1 MMRPAVEKVVPRFC
15 RTGRVVSRAF
25 SAGAMQDVVV
35 VGGGPGGYVAAIKCA
50 QLGLKTTCVEGRGT
64 LGGTCLNVG
73 CIPSKSLLHNSHLYH
88 EATHEFA
95 ARGIKVDNV
104 SLDLDTMLQAKEKS
118 VSGLTKGIE
127 GLFKKNKVSY
137 VQGWGKLTGAN
148 EVTATLADGSTQSIP
163 AKNIVIATGSDSVRI
178 PSIPIDEKTIVSST
192 GALSFDRV
200 PEHLVVIGA
209 GVIGLELGSVWSRL
223 GSKVTVLDIM
233 DNITPGIDLEISK
246 TFQKILKK
254 QGLKFMLGTSV
265 KGATI
270 RADGQVDIAIEKKD
284 GTNPQTLVADKVLV
298 AVGRRPVTDG
308 LGLEELGVAMNGR
321 MVDVKDNL
329 QSPSHPSIYAI
340 GDVIRGAM
348 LAHKAEDEGLAV
360 AETLAGK
367 HGHVNYDAIPG
378 VIYTHPEVACVGKT
392 EEDLKAEGVEYNVGK
407 FPFMAN
413 SRARTND
420 TTMVDGI
427 VKVISDKKTDRLLGA
442 HIIGPAAGEMIQEA
456 VIGIEYGAS
465 AEDLGRTCHA
475 HPTLSE
481 AFKEACMATYDKA
494 IHF

>member
-1 MMRPAVEKVVPRFC
+1 MRPAVKSFVQARL
-15 RTGRVVSRAF
+15 RRAGRKAF
-25 SAGAMQDVVV
+25 SAGAQQDVVV

-88 EATHEFA
+88 EACHEFA
-95 ARGIKVDNV
+95 ARGIKVEGV
-104 SLDLDTMLQAKEKS
+104 SLDLDTMLKAKEKS
-118 VSGLTKGIE
+118 VVGLTKGIE
-127 GLFKKNKVSY
+127 GLFKKNKVTY
-137 VQGWGKLTGAN
+137 VKGWGRLSGAN
-148 EVTATLADGSTQSIP
+148 EVTATLEDGSTQSIP
-163 AKNIVIATGSDSVRI
+163 AKNIVIATGSDAVRI
-178 PSIPIDEKTIVSST
+178 PSIPIDEKTIVTST
-192 GALSFDRV
+192 GALSFDKV

-209 GVIGLELGSVWSRL
+209 GVIGLELGSVWGRL
-223 GSKVTVLDIM
+223 GAKVTVLDIM
-233 DNITPGIDLEISK
+233 ENITPGIDLEICK

-254 QGLKFMLGTSV
+254 QGFNFMMGTAV
-265 KGATI
+265 QGATI
-270 RADGQVDIAIEKKD
+270 RADGQVDVSITKKD
-284 GTNPQTLVADKVLV
+284 GSNPQTLVADKVLV
-298 AVGRRPVTDG
+298 AVGRRPVTEG
-308 LGLEELGVAMNGR
+308 LGLEELGVKMNGR
-321 MVDVKDNL
+321 MVDVNDSL
-329 QSPSHPSIYAI
+329 QSPSHPSVYAI

-360 AETLAGK
+360 AETIAGK

-378 VIYTHPEVACVGKT
+378 VIYTHPEVATVGKT
-392 EEDLKAEGVEYNVGK
+392 EEELKAAGVEYNVGK

-427 VKVISDKKTDRLLGA
+427 VKVISDKKTDRLLGC

-481 AFKEACMATYDKA
+481 AFKEACMATYSKA